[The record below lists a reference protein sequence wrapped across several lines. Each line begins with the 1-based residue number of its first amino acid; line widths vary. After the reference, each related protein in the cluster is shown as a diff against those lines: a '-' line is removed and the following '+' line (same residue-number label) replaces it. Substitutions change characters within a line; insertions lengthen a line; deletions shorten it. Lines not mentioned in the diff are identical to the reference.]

1 MSEDNLVFWNR
12 QWQKHGSCSTLEQY
26 QYFELAIQEKQTLH
40 LIKRLGSYGIVPSQV
55 NLYDTMF
62 FYNSTSN
69 IFNTTKPQ
77 LYCSGSKIP
86 ELKEIRVSMDA
97 DGEDYIV
104 CPF

>member
-1 MSEDNLVFWNR
+1 MICILCD
-12 QWQKHGSCSTLEQY
+12 Y
-26 QYFELAIQEKQTLH
+26 
-40 LIKRLGSYGIVPSQV
+40 LIKRLGSHGIVLSQV
-55 NLYDTMF
+55 NLYDTMS
-62 FYNSTSN
+62 FYNCTNN

-86 ELKEIRVSMDA
+86 ELKEIRVCMDA